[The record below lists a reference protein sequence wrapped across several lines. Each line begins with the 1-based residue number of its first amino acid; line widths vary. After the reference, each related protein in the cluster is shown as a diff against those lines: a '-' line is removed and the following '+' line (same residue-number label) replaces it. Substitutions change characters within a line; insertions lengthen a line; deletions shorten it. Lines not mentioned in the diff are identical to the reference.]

1 MFFIRSS
8 ADRLR
13 AGPVLD
19 SATRATVNLG
29 AWAFAPVLA
38 TLPLG
43 PQPGVGQ
50 LDRVA
55 ALLLLPPGATTITS
69 CWSGPHPCLLSP
81 CSTKVKS
88 RSLGYSDGVEFRLP
102 CRPQESCPVYHPD
115 NLQSPLYERD
125 PAYPMERGCVSRSRV
140 TRKADHKQ
148 SK

>member
-1 MFFIRSS
+1 MSFRVVFAPVFFIHSS

-13 AGPVLD
+13 AGSVLD

-38 TLPLG
+38 TLSLG

-50 LDRVA
+50 LDWVA
-55 ALLLLPPGATTITS
+55 ALLLLSPGATTITS

-81 CSTKVKS
+81 CSNRVKS

-102 CRPQESCPVYHPD
+102 CCPQESCSIYHSD
-115 NLQSPLYERD
+115 NLKSPLYEID
-125 PAYPMERGCVSRSRV
+125 PA
-140 TRKADHKQ
+140 
-148 SK
+148 